1 MSSHIEVYE
10 INNGKMKELNGEEF
24 KKEREL
30 QNLVENNLETILG
43 VKFLATE
50 YVIENGRIDTLGIDE
65 NNSPVIIEYKRNQ
78 HENIITQSL
87 FYLDW
92 INTHRGDFQILV
104 QEKLSKEISDNINW
118 NNPSVFCIAKEFSRY
133 DANAV
138 NIMQRNIKLVKYKHY
153 SNNTLLF
160 EYINQPISNK
170 INKPI
175 INKKSMNK
183 KDSNVYEFYKIIDK
197 NIFEFGDDIEK
208 IEQKHYIAYKR
219 IKNFCCLELL
229 KNSIKLSIKLNL
241 DEYKNDDF
249 VRDVTN
255 IGHYGVGNAQ
265 LIINNE
271 EDAIKAINYIKK
283 SYDEN

>member
-175 INKKSMNK
+175 INKKPMNK
-183 KDSNVYEFYKIIDK
+183 KESNVYELYKIIEK

-229 KNSIKLSIKLNL
+229 KNSIKLAIKLNL